1 MCTNIGLTG
10 SSADPFG
17 KVLIGGVS
25 DDPYDIRTR
34 VVVERSAHAYA
45 FIGTELKA
53 LSDSVS
59 MPGYNASVAG
69 WPTRALNEKGL
80 AYTWT
85 FAHEKPENAA
95 PADAYKS
102 STAWAEIMRHCA
114 TIDEA
119 IVMLRDM
126 KRDFSGN
133 FMLADSA
140 GNLAVVEAGRK
151 PLTVTQRRSM
161 AEGGSAIAVNCW
173 LAQADE
179 GLPMASVNNRD
190 VPNYSRYRRS
200 IDLLEATQNHGGF
213 AELAAMLRDHGF
225 RDRFAGENPL
235 TPGHGYSICNHGT
248 LGGDHFS
255 GQRPA
260 HGSVS
265 AEIVDPVDGIFW
277 YAYGW
282 PCGEAP
288 EAGDQLL
295 QERSWGAF
303 IGFPLATLPAGI
315 YTTLEG
321 ELTPLAAVHFGCLIP
336 EERPSQGAMSATNWR
351 RPVGVGKGPTLRA

>member
-1 MCTNIGLTG
+1 MCTNIGLTC
-10 SSADPFG
+10 SADSFA

-34 VVVERSAHAYA
+34 VVVERSAHGYA

-53 LSDSVS
+53 LSDDVS

-85 FAHEKPENAA
+85 FAHEKPENVA
-95 PADAYKS
+95 PADAFKS
-102 STAWAEIMRHCA
+102 SAGWAQIMRRCA

-119 IVMLRDM
+119 IAILSDM

-133 FMLADSA
+133 FMVVDRA
-140 GNLAVVEAGRK
+140 GNLAVVEAGRRR
-151 PLTVTQRRSM
+151 LTVTQRRSM
-161 AEGGSAIAVNCW
+161 AEGGSAVAVNCW

-179 GLPMASVNNRD
+179 GLPMASVDNRD

-200 IDLLEATQNHGGF
+200 MGMLEAAENRGNF
-213 AELAAMLRDHGF
+213 AGLAAMLRDHGF
-225 RDRFAGENPL
+225 RERSAGGNPL

-248 LGGDHFS
+248 LGGDRFFA
-255 GQRPA
+255 GRPA

-265 AEIVDPVDGIFW
+265 AEIIDPVEGIFW

-282 PCGEAP
+282 PCGEAT

-295 QERSWGAF
+295 QECSWGAF
-303 IGFPLATLPAGI
+303 IGFPLASLPAGT
-315 YTTLEG
+315 YTTLQG
-321 ELTPLAAVHFGCLIP
+321 ELTPLAAVHFANLIP
-336 EERPSQGAMSATNWR
+336 EEQASQDGPSLTNWR
-351 RPVGVGKGPTLRA
+351 RTVVAHKGPMLRA